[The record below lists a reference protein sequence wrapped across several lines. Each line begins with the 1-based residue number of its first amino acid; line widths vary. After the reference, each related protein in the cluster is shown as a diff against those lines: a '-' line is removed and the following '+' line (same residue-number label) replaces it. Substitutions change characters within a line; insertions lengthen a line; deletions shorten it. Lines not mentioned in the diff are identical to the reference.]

1 MSDKR
6 ARWGLLSTARINER
20 LIPCLKRSER
30 SELIAVASRS
40 RVTADRYAEEHGIS
54 KAYGSYDEMLA
65 DPAIDVVYISLPNGL
80 HTEWS
85 LRCAEA
91 GKHVLC
97 EKPLALSVEEVDRL
111 LEAAGRCG
119 VTIQEA
125 TMMRF
130 HAQTAYVRELIAQ
143 GAIGEVRMGR
153 GLFTFTLE
161 RPGDIRLDPAMGGG
175 SVWDLGSYCVSFAR
189 SVLQAEPV
197 EVHAVEVAGPT
208 GIDLSFS
215 GHLRFPKGAFFH
227 FFSSF
232 ASFTQVDAD
241 LLGTAGYLRLDL
253 PWVNRVNQ
261 SATVRLVREAGIKET
276 STFGDGLGNRRTESR
291 VFTEVDAYQD
301 EVESMAATVLDGAH
315 PVITLEDSRANV
327 AAITALCRSARE
339 GRPVLL

>member
-1 MSDKR
+1 MGDKR

-30 SELIAVASRS
+30 NELMAVASRS
-40 RVTADRYAEEHGIS
+40 QAVADRYAAAHGIS
-54 KAYGSYDEMLA
+54 KAYGSYEEMLA

-97 EKPLALSVEEVDRL
+97 EKPLALSVAEVDQL
-111 LEAAGRCG
+111 LEVAGRCG

-130 HAQTAYVRELIAQ
+130 HSQTSYLRDLIAQ

-189 SVLQAEPV
+189 TVLQAEPV
-197 EVHAVEVAGPT
+197 EAHAVEVRGST

-215 GHLRFPKGAFFH
+215 GHLRFPKGTFFH

-241 LLGTAGYLRLDL
+241 LLGTAGYLHLDL
-253 PWVNRVNQ
+253 PWVNRENQ
-261 SATVRLVREAGIKET
+261 PATVRLVSEAGNKQA
-276 STFGDGLGNRRTESR
+276 STFGDGLGNRRTERR
-291 VFTEVDAYQD
+291 VFTEVNAYRD
-301 EVESMAATVLDGAH
+301 EVESMAATLLDGAD
-315 PVITLEDSRANV
+315 PVVTLEDSRANV
-327 AAITALCRSARE
+327 AAITALYRSARE
-339 GRPVLL
+339 GRPVVL

>member
-1 MSDKR
+1 MAERR

-20 LIPCLKRSER
+20 LIPCLRRSER
-30 SELIAVASRS
+30 NELIGVASRS
-40 RVTADRYAEEHGIS
+40 RDTANRYAEEHGIS
-54 KAYGSYDEMLA
+54 KAYGSYEEILA
-65 DPAIDVVYISLPNGL
+65 DPDIDVVYISLPNGL

-97 EKPLALSVEEVDRL
+97 EKPLALSVEEVDEL
-111 LEAAGRCG
+111 LEAADRCG

-130 HAQTAYVRELIAQ
+130 HSQTSYVRNLIAQ

-189 SVLQAEPV
+189 TVLQAEPL
-197 EVHAVEVAGPT
+197 EVHAAQTTGPT
-208 GIDLSFS
+208 GIDMSFS
-215 GHLRFPKGAFFH
+215 GHLKFPSGAFFH

-232 ASFTQVDAD
+232 ASFTQIDAD
-241 LLGTAGYLRLDL
+241 LLGTAGYLHLDL
-253 PWVNRVNQ
+253 PWVNRENQ
-261 SATVRLVREAGIKET
+261 PATVRLVSEAGNKEA
-276 STFGDGLGNRRTESR
+276 STFGDGLGNRRTERR
-291 VFTEVDAYQD
+291 VFADVNAYQD
-301 EVESMAATVLDGAH
+301 EVESMAATVLDGAD
-315 PVITLEDSRANV
+315 PVVTLQDSRANV
-327 AAITALCRSARE
+327 AAITALYRSARE
-339 GRPVLL
+339 GRPVVL